1 MRHYLLNFVFLFL
14 ASNMV
19 HAGALERLFAPKADL
34 WPYWAEYNAA
44 STQAIDHTLWDRFLQ
59 TYVQQGD
66 DGINR
71 VAYAAVSSRD
81 LNLLQQYISQLEN
94 IPIRE
99 YSRSEQLAYW
109 VNLYNA
115 VTVNIVLQHYP
126 VNDIRDINISPG
138 LFAIGP
144 WGKKVLEIDGKPV
157 SLNDIEHR
165 ILRPI
170 WKDPRLHYILNCAS
184 LGCPNLYSRAYQAR
198 SINELLDKA
207 AHEYINHPRG
217 VVFKS
222 GKLYV
227 SSIYSWFR
235 VDFGNSEP
243 AVIQH
248 LIEYASDDLARALSE
263 TTQISGDDYNWKLND
278 VDPVTPGRSN
288 TDEY

>member
-1 MRHYLLNFVFLFL
+1 MRHYLLNFVFLLL

-99 YSRSEQLAYW
+99 YSRPEQLAYW
-109 VNLYNA
+109 ANLYNA

-126 VNDIRDINISPG
+126 VKDIRDINISPG
-138 LFAIGP
+138 MFAIGP
-144 WGKKVLEIDGKPV
+144 WGKKLLEIESKQL

-165 ILRPI
+165 ILRPV

-184 LGCPNLYSRAYQAR
+184 LGCPNLYSRAYQAS

-227 SSIYSWFR
+227 SSIYSWFQ
-235 VDFGNSEP
+235 VDFGDSEP

-248 LIEYASDDLARALSE
+248 LIKYASADLAMTLS
-263 TTQISGDDYNWKLND
+263 TTEQISGDAYNWRLND

-288 TDEY
+288 ADEY